1 MLNRRDF
8 IASAAA
14 AAVLPNRIHSIRW
27 YSPRI
32 DGVDPTRLQRILAD
46 TAAAL
51 GVVGA
56 QLAVFDGEKIH
67 EVVTGLAN
75 RERQIAVTTDTLF
88 QIGSTTKVFNA
99 ALIMT
104 LVDEG
109 LLDLDKPVTTW
120 IPDFRVPDSGAAERI
135 T

>member
-1 MLNRRDF
+1 MNRRDF
-8 IASAAA
+8 IASAAV

-27 YSPRI
+27 RSPRI

-46 TAAAL
+46 TAAEL

-56 QLAVFDGEKIH
+56 QCAVFDGERVH

-75 RERQIAVTTDTLF
+75 REQKIAVTPDTLF

-99 ALIMT
+99 ALVMT

-109 LLDLDKPVTTW
+109 VQ
-120 IPDFRVPDSGAAERI
+120 R
-135 T
+135 